1 MGLKKAFLRLATI
14 GLGIGLMTSAA
25 LAANLRVLA
34 WDGYADPDWVKDFT
48 AATGIGVDVVFI
60 GSDERGRAQG
70 WVNAYAARECP
81 VDGIAHS

>member
-1 MGLKKAFLRLATI
+1 MGLKRLFLKMATI

-48 AATGIGVDVVFI
+48 AATGIGVATD
-60 GSDERGRAQG
+60 
-70 WVNAYAARECP
+70 P
-81 VDGIAHS
+81 VPLLT